1 MSLRLSK
8 NIEVLNMDKMELSM
22 KAFFLFAGLVLWT
35 GIWLTGFDVVH
46 WVLYL
51 PASFFLISA
60 VTGICPG
67 MIFFKEVF
75 REKQS
80 EFSE

>member
-1 MSLRLSK
+1 
-8 NIEVLNMDKMELSM
+8 MDKMDLAM
-22 KAFFLFAGLVLWT
+22 KAFFFFAGLVLWA

-46 WVLYL
+46 WLLYL
-51 PASFFLISA
+51 PATFFLFSA

-75 REKQS
+75 RDKPGQVND
-80 EFSE
+80 

>member
-1 MSLRLSK
+1 
-8 NIEVLNMDKMELSM
+8 MDKMDTST
-22 KAFFLFAGLVLWT
+22 KAFFLFMGLVMWM
-35 GIWLTGFDVVH
+35 GIWLTGFEKVH
-46 WVLYL
+46 WSLYL
-51 PASFFLISA
+51 PATFFLISA

-80 EFSE
+80 QRLDK